1 MSLSITTILFF
12 LLTKCFIIVTLFLF
26 PFPSIILLAFPS
38 NSRSLSNH
46 FHISLND
53 YHQYINTHTYI
64 SISISIFTYIRSSV
78 KRLLSH
84 QITCRVHVDIKP
96 TGLSKLMNIL
106 FEMILYIYREREDL
120 NNLHNTNVKIYYDF
134 KNKSWY
140 FYLYEEE
147 EEEKMRAIKYLKRKW
162 QK

>member
-1 MSLSITTILFF
+1 LSLSITTILFF

-53 YHQYINTHTYI
+53 YHQYINTHTHIYL
-64 SISISIFTYIRSSV
+64 SIFTYIRSSV

-84 QITCRVHVDIKP
+84 QITCRIHVDIKP

-106 FEMILYIYREREDL
+106 FEMILHIYREREDL

-147 EEEKMRAIKYLKRKW
+147 EKKMRAIKYLKRKW